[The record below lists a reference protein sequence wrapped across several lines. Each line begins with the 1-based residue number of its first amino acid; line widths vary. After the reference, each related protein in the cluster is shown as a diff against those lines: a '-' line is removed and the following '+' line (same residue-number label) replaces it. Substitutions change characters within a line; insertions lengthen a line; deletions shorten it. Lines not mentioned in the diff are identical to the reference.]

1 MLHFNWTTEEALKS
15 DVCLPSVTLQVD
27 LTEAD
32 LIPNVLLEGRHPTS
46 TSQEQ
51 GGHSQC
57 LVSTSILITLGIR
70 HLKYKP

>member
-32 LIPNVLLEGRHPTS
+32 LIPNVLLEGRHPT
-46 TSQEQ
+46 
-51 GGHSQC
+51 
-57 LVSTSILITLGIR
+57 
-70 HLKYKP
+70 